1 MNSYMQ
7 NEDNFSKL
15 KEILN
20 EKVITIIN
28 DDIFKFDKIDSRYDR
43 IIFSNVLQ
51 SIKAFLTS
59 NTKAEFINCFEMW
72 KDYLNKDGI
81 LQLIYIYSYN
91 SSSFRSEEAFRLALT
106 CLDEMFYIHKFDNNK
121 KTDAIVVYEK
131 K

>member
-7 NEDNFSKL
+7 SEDNFSKL
-15 KEILN
+15 KEILSS
-20 EKVITIIN
+20 KTIKFIN
-28 DDIFKFDKIDSRYDR
+28 DDIFRFDKVENKYDR

-51 SIKAFLTS
+51 SIKAFLTV
-59 NTKAEFINCFEMW
+59 NTKDEFIKCFNMW
-72 KDYLNKDGI
+72 KEYLNEDGL
-81 LQLIYIYSYN
+81 LQLLYIYSYN
-91 SSSFRSEEAFRLALT
+91 PVSFNHEEAFKLALT